1 MDQVD
6 EWDHKGRELDESL
19 FERLLQDDLV
29 DNDFE
34 HPRKK
39 QRRDDCDSGE
49 KTFPGE
55 ELFYIGKKLKR
66 SSKKAQGLAQ
76 VQVGFKVY
84 AIVKLV

>member
-55 ELFYIGKKLKR
+55 ELFYTGKGSLRDRARRPKVSSGFR
-66 SSKKAQGLAQ
+66 SVSRSTRS
-76 VQVGFKVY
+76 
-84 AIVKLV
+84 